1 MGATLH
7 LAAVALLL
15 AIDTTNVI
23 GQGFFMIMFGD
34 LEMDYINPIDLCN
47 QLNRFILPEAALQ
60 AFGTVLS
67 LLAGEWLLLFL
78 MIPITAH
85 NVYRIQANQYLLD
98 ATEIFKTL
106 PKQKMICFV
115 KVIWHILLLF
125 YLIFRLVMCL
135 INW

>member
-1 MGATLH
+1 MGPGLH
-7 LAAVALLL
+7 ITAVALLL
-15 AIDTTNVI
+15 AIDTANVI
-23 GQGFFMIMFGD
+23 GQAFFMIMFGD

-67 LLAGEWLLLFL
+67 LLAGEWLLLFMML
-78 MIPITAH
+78 PITAH

-106 PKQKMICFV
+106 PKQKLSCFV
-115 KVIWHILLLF
+115 KVIWHIVILF
-125 YLIFRLVMCL
+125 YLIFRMVMSL